1 MEGKIDEIDRIS
13 NLPDF
18 ILHRMLSFLPKKD
31 ANQTCVLSKR
41 WRFVWDTY
49 PIFDLDQYI
58 YIQDC
63 LILEQEEF
71 KQKTQKFMKLVD
83 DSLKK
88 FARYN
93 LLMERLD
100 LTLPLFDL
108 NYSSLVDQW
117 IALSLDSGVQEL
129 SLEIEKRCAHDDYYA
144 LREST
149 FVAKSMSGSSKLVRL
164 QKLSLFGIQISETA
178 IQNIVRHCP
187 NLEHLHLKKIHGV
200 KTIEISGLDKLEA
213 VSIHN
218 SGCVCD
224 LERVDVDAVNLK
236 HFWFSSGAAFN
247 LTSCHDLKELHI
259 NSFSITDDLLHSCLS
274 RFPFLEVLEL
284 NNCQMLQKVEISAQR
299 LRSLRLV
306 FVCSKIERIQVD
318 APTLS
323 LFKYRGQNM
332 PGLFL
337 ENVPCPVDIDL
348 RVKFRLVADSSWF
361 YELRE
366 FLGHS
371 SQRKFLNLDFIE
383 CKVNFDREE
392 LEERKI
398 PALVET
404 DHLKLTCSF
413 FETPVDY
420 AGLMDGILWSCH
432 PKMLSVLS
440 NSMFQKDC
448 IKVLCEKLL
457 DREHPSCCDSSRI
470 KCWRHHLKDVKIERF
485 GEIKDERLLH
495 SNFLLDILPSL
506 GKEEEV
512 WFKLDWDS

>member
-13 NLPDF
+13 DQPDF
-18 ILHRMLSFLPKKD
+18 ILHRILSFLPKKD

-71 KQKTQKFMKLVD
+71 KEKTQKFMKLVD

-93 LLMERLD
+93 LSMERLD

-117 IALSLDSGVQEL
+117 IALSLDNGVQEL
-129 SLEIEKRCAHDDYYA
+129 SLEIEKRCAHDDSYA

-149 FVAKSMSGSSKLVRL
+149 FVAKSSSKLVRL
-164 QKLSLFGIQISETA
+164 QKLSLFRIQISETA

-187 NLEHLHLKKIHGV
+187 NLKHLHLKDIHGA

-213 VSIHN
+213 VCIHN
-218 SGCVCD
+218 SGFVCD
-224 LERVDVDAVNLK
+224 LQRVDVDAVNLK
-236 HFWFSSGAAFN
+236 HFRFSSAAAQSSFN

-259 NSFSITDDLLHSCLS
+259 NCFSITDDLLHSCLS

-299 LRSLRLV
+299 LRSLQLV

-323 LFKYRGQNM
+323 LFKYSGHSM
-332 PGLFL
+332 PGLFS
-337 ENVPCPVDIDL
+337 ENLLCPMDIDL
-348 RVKFRLVADSSWF
+348 IVNFRSAADSSWF

-371 SQRKFLNLDFIE
+371 SQRKFLNLYFIR
-383 CKVNFDREE
+383 CKV
-392 LEERKI
+392 
-398 PALVET
+398 
-404 DHLKLTCSF
+404 
-413 FETPVDY
+413 
-420 AGLMDGILWSCH
+420 
-432 PKMLSVLS
+432 
-440 NSMFQKDC
+440 
-448 IKVLCEKLL
+448 
-457 DREHPSCCDSSRI
+457 
-470 KCWRHHLKDVKIERF
+470 
-485 GEIKDERLLH
+485 
-495 SNFLLDILPSL
+495 
-506 GKEEEV
+506 
-512 WFKLDWDS
+512 